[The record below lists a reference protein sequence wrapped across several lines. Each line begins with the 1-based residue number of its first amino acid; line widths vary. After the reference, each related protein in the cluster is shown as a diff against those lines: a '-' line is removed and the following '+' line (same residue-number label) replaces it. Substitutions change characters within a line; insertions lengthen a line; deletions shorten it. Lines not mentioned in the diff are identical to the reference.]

1 MFRMRFCGLLMVYG
15 LYCCSQAFEQA
26 GKEPGFV
33 FPKQGDIS
41 VERIKQSKYFKA
53 LIQHSKGSTRIEV
66 RYGGGCLFNW
76 YNFCKP
82 STMLWANLSIVVT
95 TSYDIV

>member
-1 MFRMRFCGLLMVYG
+1 MFRVRICGLLMVYG
-15 LYCCSQAFEQA
+15 LCRCSQAFEQA

-53 LIQHSKGSTRIEV
+53 LIQHSKGSTQIEV
-66 RYGGGCLFNW
+66 WLGGRCLFDW
-76 YNFCKP
+76 YIFCKP
-82 STMLWANLSIVVT
+82 FTMQANLSIVVT
-95 TSYDIV
+95 TSFDIV